1 MIKEKGL
8 INMIKKQLIGTD
20 LNGSAIVLGTDDF
33 GSAVELDRA
42 YAVMDK
48 YYEAGG
54 NILDTARVYADWLPG
69 GSGASERTV
78 GSWIKDRGARDD
90 IIISTK
96 CSHPPLG
103 QMDKS
108 RLSYEDMLSDTT
120 QSLKLLQTDVID
132 ILWLHRD
139 DRNMPIEEIAENL
152 YKLSRMDTVRYF
164 GVSNWRADRI
174 DALKKLNA
182 VKMIGSQIK
191 WSYGATN
198 PDYEDDPTLVE
209 MDENEK
215 KYYQESDV
223 NIFAFASQ
231 AKGFFSKYD
240 NGGEAELSKK
250 AAQRYLFDKNI
261 NRYKKAKEVA
271 VKYNLPIS
279 AVVLAYLTSREDIN
293 TYPIVGAKHVHQ
305 MEDCLKGADLKL
317 TAEDFNFLDM

>member
-1 MIKEKGL
+1 
-8 INMIKKQLIGTD
+8 MIKKQLIGTD
-20 LNGSAIVLGTDDF
+20 LNGAAIVLGTDDF

-42 YAVMDK
+42 YAVMDR

-54 NILDTARVYADWLPG
+54 NIFDTARVYADWLPG

-78 GSWIKDRGARDD
+78 GSWIKDRGARDKV
-90 IIISTK
+90 IISTK

-103 QMDKS
+103 QMDIS
-108 RLSYEDMLSDTT
+108 RLSFKDMESDTT
-120 QSLKLLQTDVID
+120 ESLKLLQTDYID

-152 YKLSRMDTVRYF
+152 YKLSRKGTVRYF
-164 GVSNWRADRI
+164 GVSNWKADRI
-174 DALKKLNA
+174 EALKKLNA

-198 PDYEDDPTLVE
+198 PAYEDDPTLVE
-209 MDENEK
+209 MDDNEK
-215 KYYQESDV
+215 AYYQQSDV

-250 AAQRYLFDKNI
+250 AAQRYLCEENLK
-261 NRYKKAKEVA
+261 RYEKAKALAE
-271 VKYNLPIS
+271 KYNMPIS
-279 AVVLAYLTSREDIN
+279 AVILAYITSRTDIN
-293 TYPIVGAKHVHQ
+293 AYAIAGAKNASQ
-305 MEDCLKGADLKL
+305 IEDCLKGADLKL
-317 TAEDFNFLDM
+317 TQEDYTFLEM